1 MKSSWARARTRLR
14 SSDGW
19 NEKSKPSR
27 ARAGHASIGG
37 HHPPRLQLL
46 RLRLRPQR
54 HWIGEDPCPGY
65 DQALI
70 PADELLPALYL
81 DHPRPDVRQRY
92 PKSLVAYAFEPPLV
106 TQLTRDAWGTDTED
120 SVFVRLT

>member
-1 MKSSWARARTRLR
+1 LAKILAT
-14 SSDGW
+14 
-19 NEKSKPSR
+19 
-27 ARAGHASIGG
+27 
-37 HHPPRLQLL
+37 
-46 RLRLRPQR
+46 
-54 HWIGEDPCPGY
+54 GY

-106 TQLTRDAWGTDTED
+106 TQLPRDAWGTDTED